1 MATLKSRCSLLAA
14 ANPKLGRFDKY
25 EPIAPQIN
33 LTPALMSRFD
43 LIFVLTDDPD
53 ANRDSQIARHILKSN
68 YAGELS
74 TQVEWNPKISQQD
87 IDAAMTVIMPEIE
100 PEQLRKYVAYAR
112 KKIFPTL
119 TEEAREYFANYY
131 VSLRTQGHDS
141 NKPVPV
147 TARMLEALIRL
158 GEANARL
165 RLCSTVTIED
175 AQRVTKIM
183 EACLRKV
190 GVDPDTGLLDVDIIA
205 TGVSKTTRDK
215 TKLMLDIIR
224 DVSKEQQGSAPLEIV
239 LDKAEE
245 QGIERSR
252 AEEIITR
259 LKRDGS
265 IMEPKHKM
273 LRLV

>member
-1 MATLKSRCSLLAA
+1 M
-14 ANPKLGRFDKY
+14 
-25 EPIAPQIN
+25 
-33 LTPALMSRFD
+33 
-43 LIFVLTDDPD
+43 
-53 ANRDSQIARHILKSN
+53 
-68 YAGELS
+68 
-74 TQVEWNPKISQQD
+74 
-87 IDAAMTVIMPEIE
+87 
-100 PEQLRKYVAYAR
+100 
-112 KKIFPTL
+112 
-119 TEEAREYFANYY
+119 
-131 VSLRTQGHDS
+131 
-141 NKPVPV
+141 
-147 TARMLEALIRL
+147 
-158 GEANARL
+158 
-165 RLCSTVTIED
+165 
-175 AQRVTKIM
+175 TKIM

-245 QGIERSR
+245 QGVERSR